1 MMTYTIKRDL
11 LAATAITM
19 ATKDVRYY
27 LIGMYFE
34 PNANGSV
41 TLAAADGH
49 RMTVARSEKA
59 FEGQPEAPFIAPAGF
74 INAVLK
80 GARRDATVSITV
92 DGTSLTCSA
101 AGAIGTVIDGRFPDL
116 HRVINESVDFGTPD
130 GAPNGSV
137 CINPEYIGDTAKQSA
152 ALGLKKFNVAITQR
166 GQHGAI
172 VRFCSREDIFAII
185 MPFRPGI
192 ENRTIPVWAT
202 NAARSV
208 NAVNAASAA

>member
-1 MMTYTIKRDL
+1 MTTYTIKRDL

-34 PNANGSV
+34 PNADGSV

-59 FEGQPEAPFIAPAGF
+59 FDGQPEAPFIAPAGF

-116 HRVINESVDFGTPD
+116 HRVINENVDFGTPE
-130 GAPNGSV
+130 GAPHGSV

-192 ENRTIPVWAT
+192 ENRTIPGWAT
-202 NAARSV
+202 HAASSANAASSV
-208 NAVNAASAA
+208 NAA